1 MTENSRRTF
10 IKTVTVGVLGTEAIA
25 GLHTHAFAK
34 DETRSQGI
42 EIQKGY
48 KVFEP
53 NTQKTMEALTEALIP
68 GSGAFG
74 INEKI
79 FAYVNKDR
87 AAATFF
93 DAGLWN
99 IDTISRQKFKKPFYE
114 LTNKEE
120 ILAIINHVSANNRR
134 FFAQFRYLTM
144 RLFYAD
150 PKVWKSLSYDGPPQ
164 PKGFLDYS
172 EPPKAQK

>member
-1 MTENSRRTF
+1 MVNSRRAF
-10 IKTVTVGVLGTEAIA
+10 IKTLTVGVLGTEAIS
-25 GLHTHAFAK
+25 GLPTKAFAK
-34 DETRSQGI
+34 DETRSSGI

-48 KVFEP
+48 MVFEP

-79 FAYVNKDR
+79 FSYVQRDR
-87 AAATFF
+87 PAATFF

-99 IDTISRQKFKKPFYE
+99 IDAVSRQKYDKPFYE

-120 ILAIINHVSANNRR
+120 ILEIVNHIKSKNRR
-134 FFAQFRYLTM
+134 FFAQFRYLAM

-164 PKGFLDYS
+164 TKGFLDYAK
-172 EPPKAQK
+172 PPKAQ

>member
-1 MTENSRRTF
+1 MANSRRTF
-10 IKTVTVGVLGTEAIA
+10 IKTLTVGVLGTEAIA
-25 GLHTHAFAK
+25 GLPLGAFAK
-34 DETRSQGI
+34 DESRSQGI

-48 KVFEP
+48 TVFDP
-53 NTQKTMEALTEALIP
+53 NTQKTMEAFTEALLP

-79 FAYVNKDR
+79 MNYVNRDR

-99 IDTISRQKFKKPFYE
+99 IDAVSRQKFKKPFYE
-114 LTNKEE
+114 LEDKEE
-120 ILAIINHVSANNRR
+120 ILAIVNHVSARNRR

-150 PKVWKSLSYDGPPQ
+150 PEVWKSLSYDGPPQ
-164 PKGFLDYS
+164 TKGFLDYS
-172 EPPKAQK
+172 DPPKAQE

>member
-1 MTENSRRTF
+1 MANSRRAF
-10 IKTVTVGVLGTEAIA
+10 IKTLTVGVLGSEAIA
-25 GLHTHAFAK
+25 VLPKKAFAK
-34 DETRSQGI
+34 NETKSSGI

-48 KVFEP
+48 KVFDP

-68 GSGAFG
+68 GSEEFG

-79 FAYVNKDR
+79 FSYVQRDR

-99 IDTISRQKFKKPFYE
+99 IDAVSRQKYDKPFYE

-120 ILAIINHVSANNRR
+120 TIEIMNHVKKNNRR
-134 FFAQFRYLTM
+134 FFVQFRYLTM
-144 RLFYAD
+144 RLFFAD
-150 PKVWKSLSYDGPPQ
+150 PKVWESLSYNGPPQ
-164 PKGFLDYS
+164 TKGFLNYS
-172 EPPKAQK
+172 EPPES